1 MADDEYVSATPEQK
15 LNISNYFVMSSPTG
29 EVHEVVLDVAK
40 LVDDPSVLT
49 DAALRKIMREYNHE
63 QLQPAKTPDGNSL
76 VVSAHGAVGDD
87 YYVDPSSGKVFK
99 FDHRKMLFTDEGESK
114 QTLAGEVESF
124 RAAVAKSLDGYMA
137 RQYKKDKCTITVYGA
152 DDGKITICL
161 SARNIHL
168 PAFWSGGWRTTA
180 SFNCK
185 QSGTS
190 DFKINTRV
198 EVHYF
203 EDGNVQLHAAI
214 EKSPKINVTD
224 AASTA
229 DAVAKALENMESSYQ
244 SNMEEM
250 YVDMHNVT
258 IKAMRRVLPMSKQ
271 PMTWNTAAHSIQVN
285 SS

>member
-1 MADDEYVSATPEQK
+1 MADEDYEEATPEQK
-15 LNISNYFVMSSPTG
+15 INIANYFVMSSPTG
-29 EVHEVVLDVAK
+29 EVHDVVLDVAK
-40 LVDDPSVLT
+40 LVDDPAVLT
-49 DAALRKIMREYNHE
+49 DGALKKIMREYNHQ

-76 VVSAHGAVGDD
+76 VVSTHGAVGDD
-87 YYVDPSSGKVFK
+87 EYVDPSTGKVFK
-99 FDHRKMLFTDEGESK
+99 FDHRKHLFTEESENK
-114 QTLAGEVESF
+114 QTLADEINSF
-124 RAAVAKSLDGYMA
+124 RGAVDKELAGYNA
-137 RQYKKDKCTITVYGA
+137 RQYKKDKCTMTVYGA

-168 PAFWSGGWRTTA
+168 PAFWSGGWKSVAT
-180 SFNCK
+180 FNCK
-185 QSGTS
+185 ESGS
-190 DFKINTRV
+190 QEMKINTRI

-229 DAVAKALENMESSYQ
+229 ESVVKALEAMESTYQ

-258 IKAMRRVLPMSKQ
+258 VKAMRRQLPITKQ
-271 PMTWNTAAHSIQVN
+271 PMSWNVAAHSIQLN
-285 SS
+285 ST